1 MVSPTTAVIILMMT
15 FTGILLAIG
24 LPIAH
29 QKDIDTEN
37 ALKYNCHNTEFLV
50 HNFYECNRVGIYNI
64 TQTNNE
70 LNK

>member
-1 MVSPTTAVIILMMT
+1 MDKSTIMFLSVIA
-15 FTGILLAIG
+15 FVGILLAIS

-29 QKDIDTEN
+29 QKDIDEAN
-37 ALKYNCHNTEFLV
+37 ALKYNCHNTEFFT

>member
-1 MVSPTTAVIILMMT
+1 MYKSTIMFLSVIA
-15 FTGILLAIG
+15 FVGILLAIS

-29 QKDIDTEN
+29 QKDIDEAN
-37 ALKYNCHNTEFLV
+37 VLKYNCHNTEFFIR
-50 HNFYECNRVGIYNI
+50 NFERCNNVGIYNI